1 MLNTFEP
8 TQPVCIQDSK
18 ETEQEQQIAELT
30 VDVTEYLPEPA
41 PTGLPQGNTLTFCL
55 LQLHRATVVWA
66 DLDLWKLPGHM
77 LPLASIEELTSVEV
91 RMPDLGLAALDI
103 SPKYY
108 AKTP

>member
-1 MLNTFEP
+1 M
-8 TQPVCIQDSK
+8 
-18 ETEQEQQIAELT
+18 
-30 VDVTEYLPEPA
+30 
-41 PTGLPQGNTLTFCL
+41 
-55 LQLHRATVVWA
+55 VWA